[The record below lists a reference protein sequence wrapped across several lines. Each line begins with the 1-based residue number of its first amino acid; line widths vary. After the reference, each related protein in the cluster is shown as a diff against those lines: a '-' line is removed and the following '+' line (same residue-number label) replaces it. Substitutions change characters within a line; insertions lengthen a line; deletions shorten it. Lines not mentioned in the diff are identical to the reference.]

1 MIVGMLASKS
11 TPVFQATDSSSVRLL
26 RGGYA
31 TGSARTKGSYHE
43 KNEDSV
49 KIFPS
54 DKPTFIA
61 VADGVGGGSHG
72 DVASEALLEYLKVSP
87 STILGAG
94 KRFVEWFNGA
104 DSVVASAV
112 ALESAKPGA
121 TTVAAVWFSM
131 FGRAT
136 VANVGDCRVYLY
148 LPGKVPAW
156 RQITVDQTYA
166 NLNLCPPVGG
176 SGDDPARMIGVGAA
190 ATPNI
195 YQERLSRGAAMLLC
209 TDGLHKFVSDANL
222 VNFVRNASSDGVAV
236 TCKRLVDAAVANG
249 GHDDAT
255 ALIAIRRPFFLERE
269 RHLLVVLA
277 MTIACAAGVVGFE
290 ILGRIA

>member
-1 MIVGMLASKS
+1 MRASKS
-11 TPVFQATDSSSVRLL
+11 TPVFQATDLSSPRLL

-31 TGSARTKGSYHE
+31 AGCARMKGSYHE

-72 DVASEALLEYLKVSP
+72 DVASEALLEYLKDPP
-87 STILGAG
+87 STMLGAG
-94 KRFVEWFNGA
+94 KRFLKWFDGA
-104 DSVVASAV
+104 DRVVSNAV
-112 ALESAKPGA
+112 ARESAKPGA
-121 TTVAAVWFSM
+121 TTVAAIWLSK

-148 LPGKVPAW
+148 RPGKEPEW
-156 RQITVDQTYA
+156 KQITIDQTYA
-166 NLNLCPPVGG
+166 NLDLRPPAGG

-190 ATPNI
+190 AAPNV
-195 YQERLSRGAAMLLC
+195 YRVRVSPGAALLLC
-209 TDGLHKFVSDANL
+209 TDGLHKFISSADL
-222 VNFVRNASSDGVAV
+222 LDSVRKASSDDVGV
-236 TCKRLVDAAVANG
+236 TCKQLVEAAVASG

-255 ALIAIRRPFFLERE
+255 ALIAIRRPFFSERE
-269 RHLLVVLA
+269 RGLLLVLG
-277 MTIACAAGVVGFE
+277 GVVVSAVGTLSYYF
-290 ILGRIA
+290 LAGMS